1 MINFLQPF
9 RVGKVCAVWRSL
21 CLKQVSCYLK
31 SLFTPELMEEEHQI
45 WMKAMEDKVPTF
57 YEGIAEFLGAFDVFP
72 MDSAPGIQRMST
84 ADELCSCDLRLL
96 REFRS
101 KGGRCLA

>member
-1 MINFLQPF
+1 
-9 RVGKVCAVWRSL
+9 
-21 CLKQVSCYLK
+21 
-31 SLFTPELMEEEHQI
+31 MEEEHQI

-72 MDSAPGIQRMST
+72 FST
-84 ADELCSCDLRLL
+84 WHGFHMFADELCSGDLRLL
-96 REFRS
+96 SEFRS

>member
-1 MINFLQPF
+1 
-9 RVGKVCAVWRSL
+9 
-21 CLKQVSCYLK
+21 
-31 SLFTPELMEEEHQI
+31 MEEEHQI